1 MVNNESGSDGV
12 PLYLEKMGR
21 LGDTIAR
28 LDGEDINVFGGIVGE
43 EVRARVYRYRRRKK
57 RYISALVT
65 DVLKSS
71 PHRISAPCPYFG
83 PCSGCQWQ
91 HIEYSHQLKLKRDA
105 VVRELQK
112 YPELI
117 GVPVKTT
124 LPGPEQ
130 FGYRNHARF
139 TVRQSGS
146 IGFNNRITRQFVKLE
161 ECLLMNS
168 QINAVIADL
177 QGKCEETTNLT
188 VRNGVNTSEYLI
200 QPTLQLADTSLMSGQ
215 AYYKERLLNRIFRVS
230 SPSFFQVN
238 TTQTEAMIRRVL
250 EALELCGDQTVIDA
264 YAGVGTF
271 SVLLAE
277 SAGKV
282 IAIEESEAAVKDAA
296 INTLGID
303 NIEFR
308 LGKTEEVIYSLETGP
323 DAVVLDPSRTG
334 CHPVVLEAL
343 IKVRPARIVYVSCD
357 PGSLARDIAILVK
370 GTYRVN
376 NVEPIDMFP
385 QTHHVECIATLNS
398 TKEN

>member
-1 MVNNESGSDGV
+1 MINNESSSDGIL
-12 PLYLEKMGR
+12 LYLEKMGR
-21 LGDTIAR
+21 FGDTIAR

-43 EVRARVYRYRRRKK
+43 EVRASVYRYRRRKK

-65 DVLKSS
+65 NVLKSS

-238 TTQTEAMIRRVL
+238 TTQTEAMIRKVL
-250 EALELCGDQTVIDA
+250 EALELCEDQTVIDA

-277 SAGKV
+277 SVGKV

-323 DAVVLDPSRTG
+323 DAVVLDPSRIG

-357 PGSLARDIAILVK
+357 PESLARDIAILVK

>member
-57 RYISALVT
+57 RCISALVT